1 MTDTLAMGGYGA
13 YVWGS
18 FGLTLLVM
26 VACIAQARSRQNKT
40 YKRIQSRLKAMESVE

>member
-1 MTDTLAMGGYGA
+1 MGGYGA

-18 FGLTLLVM
+18 FALTFIVM
-26 VACIAQARSRQNKT
+26 LTCVVQARTRQSRT

>member
-1 MTDTLAMGGYGA
+1 MGGYGA

-26 VACIAQARSRQNKT
+26 LACVLQARSRQNRT
-40 YKRIQSRLKAMESVE
+40 YKQIQSRLKAMEAVE